1 MNAAGRTI
9 DLSTMYLGMHLS
21 SPIVASSS
29 PMTGDPRMW
38 DRLER
43 AGAGAIV
50 LPSLFEEQ
58 IDREELAFEAAFAAA
73 SSAESTSYM
82 PQATGFDAGPARHVA
97 FVERARAQLA
107 IPVIA
112 SINGVSPGGWVHYAR
127 RLAEAGAD
135 AIELT
140 LYDVVTDPRRSAA
153 DVERRYV
160 ELVEEVRAEISVPL
174 AVKIGYSF
182 TALANFAMEIERAG
196 ADGLVLFNRLY
207 QPDIDIDWLTVQP
220 SLALSAPAGA
230 LPALHW
236 IGIIRGCQAVT
247 GSLAGT
253 TGVHTGTDALKL
265 LLAGAN
271 VAMTASAVL
280 LHGPEVI
287 TTMIDSI
294 RAWMAD
300 RNYSSV
306 NQLRSSMSQR
316 NVVDPSVYERL
327 NYYQTLHSWVGS
339 SDRPE
344 LRPARS
350 D

>member
-1 MNAAGRTI
+1 MSADDRTI
-9 DLSTMYLGMHLS
+9 DMSTTYLGMQLS

-58 IDREELAFEAAFAAA
+58 IEREDLAFEAVLSAA
-73 SSAESTSYM
+73 SSAESTSYT
-82 PQATGFDAGPARHVA
+82 PEVAGFDAGPARHVA
-97 FVERARAQLA
+97 LIEQARAQLS

-127 RLAEAGAD
+127 HLAEAGAD
-135 AIELT
+135 AIELN

-160 ELVEEVRAEISVPL
+160 ELVEEVRAQIAVPL
-174 AVKIGYSF
+174 AVKIGTSF
-182 TALANFAMEIERAG
+182 TALANFAIELECAG
-196 ADGLVLFNRLY
+196 ADGLVMFNRLY
-207 QPDIDIDWLTVQP
+207 QPDIDVDWLTVEP
-220 SLALSAPAGA
+220 SLALSTPSGT

-236 IGIIRGCQAVT
+236 IGIIRGCETFT

-253 TGVHTGTDALKL
+253 TGVHTGMDALKL

-287 TTMIDSI
+287 ATMIDSM

-300 RNYSSV
+300 RDYASIQ
-306 NQLRSSMSQR
+306 QLRGSMSHR
-316 NVVDPSVYERL
+316 NVPDPSVYERL
-327 NYYQTLHSWVGS
+327 NYYQTLHSWVEGS
-339 SDRPE
+339 PVGR
-344 LRPARS
+344 
-350 D
+350 